1 MLLLPYAVVTQ
12 TNRDRVGRDHPPQMD
27 SREAGTAEPGALPSG
42 NEDLGD
48 QLWLR
53 QALQ

>member
-1 MLLLPYAVVTQ
+1 MEEQ
-12 TNRDRVGRDHPPQMD
+12 
-27 SREAGTAEPGALPSG
+27 EAGTVAPGALPSG

-53 QALQ
+53 EALQYIHLEQRKWGEGIRRGKDK